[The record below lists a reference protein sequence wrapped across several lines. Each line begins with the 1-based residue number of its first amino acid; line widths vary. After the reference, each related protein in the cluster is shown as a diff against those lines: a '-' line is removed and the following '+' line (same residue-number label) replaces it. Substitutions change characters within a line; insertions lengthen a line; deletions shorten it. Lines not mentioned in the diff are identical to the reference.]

1 MSARAIRLLHVEDDA
16 IQRKLLQ
23 AHLGKLGG
31 LRFELT
37 AAESEDEAME
47 KLGHGF
53 DLVLLDYH
61 LTQGNGL
68 ACLKRIRSTDN
79 RLPIIAISGVATPEI
94 AAELLEAGADD
105 YFSKAEFEPE
115 AFGRSVRAALA
126 RADAW
131 KARAP
136 DNDTKAMS
144 SVVASFETLCADY
157 AGFAD
162 PSFLFRFDK
171 LEESARAA
179 KLTFAQMMRVFESV
193 CERLAG
199 DKDHAQFKRLL
210 RPIMLEMVLR
220 LFEEVPRAK
229 EVK

>member
-16 IQRKLLQ
+16 IQRRLLLAHMSKLSD
-23 AHLGKLGG
+23 
-31 LRFELT
+31 LRFDVT
-37 AAESEDEAME
+37 AAESEDEAMN
-47 KLGHGF
+47 KLSQGF

-68 ACLKRIRSTDN
+68 ACLKRIRNTN
-79 RLPIIAISGVATPEI
+79 GKLPIIAISGVATPEI

-105 YFSKAEFEPE
+105 YFSKTDFEPE
-115 AFGRSVRAALA
+115 TFGRSVRAALA

-144 SVVASFETLCADY
+144 DIVTMFETLCADY
-157 AGFAD
+157 ASFAD

-171 LEESARAA
+171 LEETARASRM
-179 KLTFAQMMRVFESV
+179 TFAQMMRVFESV
-193 CERLAG
+193 CERLAHG
-199 DKDHAQFKRLL
+199 KDPANFKRLL
-210 RPIMLEMVLR
+210 RPIMLEIVLR
-220 LFEEVPRAK
+220 LFEEGPRTK
-229 EVK
+229 

>member
-23 AHLGKLGG
+23 AHMGKLTD
-31 LRFELT
+31 LRFEIT
-37 AAESEDEAME
+37 AAESEDEAMA
-47 KLGHGF
+47 KLGQGF

-68 ACLKRIRSTDN
+68 ACLKRIRATDG

-105 YFSKAEFEPE
+105 YFSKTDFDPE
-115 AFGRSVRAALA
+115 TFGRSVRAALA

-136 DNDTKAMS
+136 DHDTAAMS
-144 SVVASFETLCADY
+144 NIVTSFETLCADY

-171 LEESARAA
+171 LEDTARAS
-179 KLTFAQMMRVFESV
+179 KITFAQMMRIFESV
-193 CERLAG
+193 CERLG
-199 DKDHAQFKRLL
+199 GGKDQAQFKRLL
-210 RPIMLEMVLR
+210 RPIMLEIVLR
-220 LFEEVPRAK
+220 LFEEMPRTK
-229 EVK
+229 